1 MFVLLCL
8 PSAQEYLVKQHDRVE
23 FLAMLGAFGALL
35 SFAQMLA
42 VEQPALAA
50 FLFPSSASASSSSA
64 SSASASTSSPLL
76 NAVYLAAFAVC
87 MLVVYSAVPLVLRH
101 SSATAMNLSFLTSDF
116 FSLGA
121 AIALFG
127 ARLIALYFVA
137 FVAIVGGV
145 ALYNMAEGGAELR
158 DWWRRVRACAGM
170 PPPDEDERE
179 GLATAAAGAAALDAN
194 HVEAATSG
202 GDSVS
207 QPDAARTDA
216 AEQHRRHRHGAELS
230 SSSSSNATPSNSSSD
245 SSSSSSAAFE
255 YIPLDIPSAPSAAIA
270 LSNREVLEL

>member
-1 MFVLLCL
+1 
-8 PSAQEYLVKQHDRVE
+8 
-23 FLAMLGAFGALL
+23 MLGAFGALL
-35 SFAQMLA
+35 SFVQMLA
-42 VEQPALAA
+42 IEQPALAA
-50 FLFPSSASASSSSA
+50 FLFPSSASASSAPSA
-64 SSASASTSSPLL
+64 SSPLL

-87 MLVVYSAVPLVLRH
+87 MLVVYSSVPLVLRH

-170 PPPDEDERE
+170 SPLDEGERE
-179 GLATAAAGAAALDAN
+179 GLAAAASGAAALDAN
-194 HVEAATSG
+194 HVEAAMSG
-202 GDSVS
+202 GESAL
-207 QPDAARTDA
+207 QPDAARSDA
-216 AEQHRRHRHGAELS
+216 AEQHRRHRHEAAS
-230 SSSSSNATPSNSSSD
+230 SSSSTATLSTSSSA
-245 SSSSSSAAFE
+245 SSSSAAFE